1 MNRSAIADML
11 IRARMQGYAL
21 GSFSPRNTYLIHWVL
36 LAAQKQRS
44 PVIVQISSNELRW
57 FGLSPA
63 VFAEAF
69 FRETEELG
77 VPAILHLD
85 HTYDFSVLREAV
97 QAGFQSVMYD
107 GSKLPFKENVAQ
119 TREAAEYAHSQDVFL
134 EAELGS
140 IGGADKLETGGV
152 EAHFT
157 DPVQAEEFVQKTGCD
172 SLAVSIGTAHGVY
185 AVLNPKIDFIRLE
198 RISRRV
204 QVPLVLHGG
213 SGLPVETVNQA
224 IQMKGSGGISKL
236 NIATDI
242 EITFQEVLGIG
253 RMTDHEVR
261 ELNPELLVKAGRE
274 VQTFCE
280 DRIERYLLSNRKA

>member
-1 MNRSAIADML
+1 MNRAAIADIL
-11 IRARMQGYAL
+11 VRARMKGYAL

-36 LAAQKQRS
+36 LAAQKKRS

-69 FRETEELG
+69 FRETKDIG
-77 VPAILHLD
+77 IPAILHLD
-85 HTYDFSVLREAV
+85 HTYDFAVLREAV

-107 GSKLPFKENVAQ
+107 GSKLPFDENVAR
-119 TREAAEYAHSQDVFL
+119 TREIAEYAHSQDVFL

-140 IGGADKLETGGV
+140 IGGADKLETGGD
-152 EAHFT
+152 EAHYT

-185 AVLNPKIDFIRLE
+185 SVLNPKIDFERLE
-198 RISRRV
+198 RISKQV

-213 SGLPVETVNQA
+213 SGLPVETVNRA
-224 IQMKGSGGISKL
+224 IQLKGSGGISKL
-236 NIATDI
+236 NIATDL
-242 EITFQEVLGIG
+242 ELTFQKILGIG
-253 RMTDHEVR
+253 RIKDHEICK
-261 ELNPELLVKAGRE
+261 LDPALLLAAGKE
-274 VQTFCE
+274 VQILCE
-280 DRIERYLLSNRKA
+280 DRMERYLLSIGKA

>member
-1 MNRSAIADML
+1 MNRAAIADML
-11 IRARMQGYAL
+11 IMARMQGYAL

-36 LAAQKQRS
+36 LAAQKQHS

-63 VFAEAF
+63 VFAKAF
-69 FRETEELG
+69 FRETKELD
-77 VPAILHLD
+77 VSAILHLD
-85 HTYDFSVLREAV
+85 HTYDFAVLREAV

-107 GSKLPFKENVAQ
+107 GSKLPFEENVTR

-140 IGGADKLETGGV
+140 IGGADKLETGGD
-152 EAHFT
+152 EAHYT
-157 DPVQAEEFVQKTGCD
+157 DPGQAEEFVQKTDCD

-185 AVLNPKIDFIRLE
+185 AVRNPKIDFDRLE
-198 RISRRV
+198 RISKRV

-213 SGLPVETVNQA
+213 SGLPVETVNRA

-236 NIATDI
+236 NIATDL
-242 EITFQEVLGIG
+242 ELTFQKTLGIG
-253 RMTDHEVR
+253 RIKDHEICR
-261 ELNPELLVKAGRE
+261 LDPAQLLEAGKE
-274 VQTFCE
+274 VQILCE
-280 DRIERYLLSNRKA
+280 DRIERYLLSSGNA